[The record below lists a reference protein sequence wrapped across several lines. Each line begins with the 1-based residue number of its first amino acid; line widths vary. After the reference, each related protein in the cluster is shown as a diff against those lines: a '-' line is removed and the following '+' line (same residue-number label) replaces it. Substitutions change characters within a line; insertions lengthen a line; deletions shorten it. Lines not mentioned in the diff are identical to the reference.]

1 MSVKINKRLLDKC
14 VNSIQV
20 LEKTISEYAAVTN
33 WHKQLIWFINL
44 FIWEW
49 SMREHDS
56 KKLNRE
62 YERLV
67 EGLRDASNARDTDV
81 ALVNPVLPSEILEGE
96 NFLEFSFANV

>member
-1 MSVKINKRLLDKC
+1 
-14 VNSIQV
+14 
-20 LEKTISEYAAVTN
+20 
-33 WHKQLIWFINL
+33 
-44 FIWEW
+44 
-49 SMREHDS
+49 MREHDS

-96 NFLEFSFANV
+96 NFLEFSFVNV